1 MKDRAQACNDIHVSA
16 FTFPPLMSKEHL
28 ESEQPSL
35 HGAFHAPAPILYRP
49 NVAAIL
55 TRDDGRI
62 LIAERISFRGAW
74 QFPQGGV
81 DDGESL
87 EQALFRE
94 VEEEIGVPRGSVEII
109 SQRGGYR
116 YAFPKGRLKYGIYGG
131 QEQTYFLCRFLGK
144 ESEID
149 IKTSHQEFA
158 DWQWIKPAE
167 FKMDWLPKFKKPVY
181 QAVFRDFFAV
191 EL

>member
-1 MKDRAQACNDIHVSA
+1 MSA
-16 FTFPPLMSKEHL
+16 FNYAKLMSREHL
-28 ESEQPSL
+28 ESEDPTRP
-35 HGAFHAPAPILYRP
+35 GVFHAAAPLLYRP

-55 TRDDGRI
+55 IRDDDRI
-62 LIAERISFRGAW
+62 LIAERMSFRGAW

-94 VEEEIGVPRGSVEII
+94 VEEEIGVKRKAIQI
-109 SQRGGYR
+109 LSQRGGYR

-131 QEQTYFLCRFLGK
+131 QEQTYFLCRFLGS
-144 ESEID
+144 ESDID
-149 IKTSHQEFA
+149 LKTSHQEFA
-158 DWQWIKPAE
+158 DWKWILPAE
-167 FKMDWLPKFKKPVY
+167 FSLDWLPKFKKPVY
-181 QAVFRDFFAV
+181 QAVFRDFFSV